1 MKYVNMSNKKCKLTY
16 VLTLNKD
23 LPQGINES
31 RIRLAVYRAVDA
43 ALDNYSKTVEEVAFN
58 IELAATYIP
67 EREKV
72 RHRGISDESRARAL

>member
-1 MKYVNMSNKKCKLTY
+1 M
-16 VLTLNKD
+16 
-23 LPQGINES
+23 
-31 RIRLAVYRAVDA
+31 AVYRAVDA